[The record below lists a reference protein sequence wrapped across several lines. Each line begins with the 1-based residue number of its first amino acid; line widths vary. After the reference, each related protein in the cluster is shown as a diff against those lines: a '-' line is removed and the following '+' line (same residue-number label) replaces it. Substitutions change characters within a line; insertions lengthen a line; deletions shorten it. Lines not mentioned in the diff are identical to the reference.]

1 MKNKTFCFLG
11 LLILV
16 ASVSAQVREDTRIHV
31 PNVISAR
38 MDQAIY
44 FKENFEMEIAGAGY
58 TITDSAQEADYL
70 LQLEVLPHII
80 VYDDGSSGLAPP
92 DEDQYL
98 LNINLLRAEDSS
110 EIVAFTFPFTELEEM
125 YHFNLYL
132 VYEAMAN
139 VPITRLAEANAEDNS
154 WRNKWLYIR
163 ASFDYPVISAYVLKG
178 ENKSEKAGY
187 DARYFDNSISVF
199 VGATAGLEVQFLNW
213 MSAEVFFN
221 IRFGDPTDQYA
232 FIPGIGLQLKFPLK
246 PANYLMLSP
255 YIMGGTQAPT
265 AGNYHDFPRLAVG
278 GGFQFGVKAGKMG
291 AAFIDASYLFFIGD
305 VVMKNTG
312 WTPDRIRYTR
322 NVISIGLGYKIG
334 FIDRN

>member
-11 LLILV
+11 LLILA
-16 ASVSAQVREDTRIHV
+16 ASVSAQVREDTLIYV

-58 TITDSAQEADYL
+58 TVTDSAREADYL

-80 VYDDGSSGLAPP
+80 VYDDGSSEPAPP
-92 DEDQYL
+92 DEAQYI
-98 LNINLLRAEDSS
+98 LNITLLRAEDSS

-125 YHFNLYL
+125 HDFNLYL
-132 VYEAMAN
+132 VYGAMAN
-139 VPITRLAEANAEDNS
+139 VPITKPAEAEAESDS

-163 ASFDYPVISAYVLKG
+163 ASFDYPVISAYIQKG
-178 ENKSEKAGY
+178 ENKSVRDGY
-187 DARYFDNSISVF
+187 NPRYFDNYIGVF

-221 IRFGDPTDQYA
+221 LRFSDPTDQYA

-246 PANYLMLSP
+246 PANYFMLSP
-255 YIMGGTQAPT
+255 YIISSTQAPT

-278 GGFQFGVKAGKMG
+278 GGFQFGVKAGNMG
-291 AAFIDASYLFFIGD
+291 AVFIDANYLYFVGD

-322 NVISIGLGYKIG
+322 NVVSIGLGYKIG